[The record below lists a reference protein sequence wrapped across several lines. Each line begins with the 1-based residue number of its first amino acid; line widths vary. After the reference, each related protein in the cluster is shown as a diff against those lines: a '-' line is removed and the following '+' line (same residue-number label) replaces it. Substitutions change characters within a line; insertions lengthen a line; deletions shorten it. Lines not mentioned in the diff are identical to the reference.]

1 MIDFRDNEPSFL
13 RVERMELREARA
25 AAYVKG
31 KQAGQSLADQRCRRA
46 RIQALIVGVL
56 LGIACTVLAYHY
68 GVTP

>member
-1 MIDFRDNEPSFL
+1 MIDFRDREPEVMRL
-13 RVERMELREARA
+13 ERIEVREKLA

-31 KQAGQSLADQRCRRA
+31 KAMGSLMADQRCRRA
-46 RIQALIVGVL
+46 RVQALIVGVL